1 MSSDS
6 SPKGSSEPGVAGAG
20 AVVAAVVLVLVIQ
33 FAVGRLFAAGG
44 AGKAAAAASAAA
56 AATLAERPG
65 GARLAADTRL
75 HVARRLQHMLTGAAF
90 VAVPKSQLLTREQS
104 SATLLACAAGF
115 YLVHLLRLRWP
126 ALQRALE
133 AAVASIARPH
143 EIAGAVPAS
152 FFFLLGSGLACAAF
166 DLDVYAVSVAMLAV
180 GDPAVSARGPPCR
193 VVALAPVAASRRLAT
208 RR

>member
-6 SPKGSSEPGVAGAG
+6 ASSGFLGAGTG
-20 AVVAAVVLVLVIQ
+20 AVVSAVVLVMTIQ
-33 FAVGRLFAAGG
+33 LAVGRVFAVGTD
-44 AGKAAAAASAAA
+44 KAAVS
-56 AATLAERPG
+56 TPEERAP
-65 GARLAADTRL
+65 DSRL

-90 VAVPKSQLLTREQS
+90 VAVPKSRLLTREQS
-104 SATLLACAAGF
+104 ASTLLACAAGF
-115 YLVHLLRLRWP
+115 YIVHLLRLRWP

-166 DLDVYAVSVAMLAV
+166 DLDVYALSVAMLAV
-180 GDPAVSARGPPCR
+180 GDPAVSSHLFCLPGRAGPSLLLPPR
-193 VVALAPVAASRRLAT
+193 VSSNDALDTV
-208 RR
+208 